1 MVRIRKVL
9 LSVCG
14 CRRASR
20 ENFASRQRNMKVN
33 ALFEEMFTDY
43 QRRFKPVEKKKAGEH
58 D

>member
-1 MVRIRKVL
+1 
-9 LSVCG
+9 
-14 CRRASR
+14 
-20 ENFASRQRNMKVN
+20 MKVN